1 MSPKKRTLNTAA
13 TRMIEAG
20 LSEVDAMN
28 RGGWKTRSI
37 FEHYHIMQEKAQ
49 QDAARKME
57 ARKLSYGIGYGA
69 QEMVHNDEEGIPAMV
84 SPSCLPS

>member
-1 MSPKKRTLNTAA
+1 MKITQKAGIAPRKGRTGNIVAGVKFHNTRNTAA

-37 FEHYHIMQEKAQ
+37 CEHYHVMQRGLNRTQHERWKPG
-49 QDAARKME
+49 
-57 ARKLSYGIGYGA
+57 S
-69 QEMVHNDEEGIPAMV
+69 
-84 SPSCLPS
+84 